1 MQSSLTESVVQASS
15 VSPAEKRRRFIDA
28 YWLRPE
34 NAFWMVLRSDAL
46 ATVPWRSPAVDLSCG
61 DGVFS
66 FLHAG
71 GRFAPHFD
79 VFGTVGSLDRVA
91 DEAADMFD
99 HVDDDYD
106 PPVAARPAYSIDVGT
121 DCKPSLLA
129 KATALN
135 FYDELILH
143 DHNEPLPLP
152 DGRFQTV
159 YCNAAYWVERIDD
172 FLHDVR
178 RITAPG
184 GTIIL
189 HVKLADIQRFT
200 LADHRAQLGD
210 RWLALIDRGRLATW
224 PSLCDRSTWE
234 RRFDAAGLEVLD
246 AEPFVTGTHAHIWDI
261 GLRPIAPL
269 LIKAMNA
276 IHPHLRREIKRDW
289 VDLFCD
295 LLEPFC
301 KPDLDLFAGSGESV
315 EIQYVLSPMC

>member
-1 MQSSLTESVVQASS
+1 MIESAI
-15 VSPAEKRRRFIDA
+15 PAPPVAPLDKRRRFIDA

-46 ATVPWRSPAVDLSCG
+46 AKIEWKSPSIDLSCG

-71 GRFAPHFD
+71 GRFEPDFD
-79 VFGTVGSLDRVA
+79 VFSSVA
-91 DEAADMFD
+91 DLNRASAPTADIFD
-99 HVDDDYD
+99 HVDDDYQ
-106 PPVAARPAYSIDVGT
+106 PSIAGRPRYTIDVGT
-121 DCKPSLLA
+121 DHKTSLIA
-129 KATALN
+129 KAAELGVYDAL
-135 FYDELILH
+135 IPH
-143 DHNEPLPLP
+143 DHNHPMPLP
-152 DGRFQTV
+152 DAKFETV
-159 YCNAAYWVERIDD
+159 YCNAAYWVDRIDD
-172 FLHDVR
+172 FLRDIR

-184 GTIIL
+184 GNIVL
-189 HVKLADIQRFT
+189 HVKLKDIKQFT
-200 LADHRAQLGD
+200 FAHHREELGD
-210 RWLALIDRGRLATW
+210 RWLNLIDRGRLASW
-224 PSLCDRSTWE
+224 PTLCNRSTWE
-234 RRFDAAGLEVLD
+234 RRFCDAGLEIVA

-301 KPDLDLFAGSGESV
+301 KSDLDLFAGSDAPV
-315 EIQYVLSPMC
+315 EMQYILTPAH